1 MKKFLITAVLFLIF
15 IQFGIS
21 EQIDNIVLLDTSESM
36 FPYYSG
42 TIDYLI
48 EDIVQKQ
55 LQSGDT
61 FHLLSFND
69 FPEYEISRT
78 IRSEIEIKEIF
89 NRILLLQPIGK
100 YTDLISAFS
109 FLYEYT
115 EKLQLNS
122 LKRIIILTDGIHDP
136 PPESPYPVSSDNI
149 TNIVKISENMRRQGW
164 DVSLVQFPIINASDG
179 SSSGTGS

>member
-1 MKKFLITAVLFLIF
+1 MKEIISTELKVLKLLNFKLDFLFKDIIISRGKIMKKFLITAVLFLIF

-78 IRSEIEIKEIF
+78 IRSEIEIKEVF
-89 NRILLLQPIGK
+89 NRILLLQPIV
-100 YTDLISAFS
+100 L
-109 FLYEYT
+109 
-115 EKLQLNS
+115 
-122 LKRIIILTDGIHDP
+122 
-136 PPESPYPVSSDNI
+136 
-149 TNIVKISENMRRQGW
+149 
-164 DVSLVQFPIINASDG
+164 
-179 SSSGTGS
+179 